1 MSVSQDDKPRL
12 FTIDGG
18 NVSVFDAAPAAPVF
32 KTTIQAAGE
41 TALQVEPQPFKGAP

>member
-1 MSVSQDDKPRL
+1 MSVSQDDQPRL

-18 NVSVFDAAPAAPVF
+18 NLSVFDAAPAAPVW

-41 TALQVEPQPFKGAP
+41 TAVQVEPQPIRSAP

>member
-1 MSVSQDDKPRL
+1 MSQDDKPRL

-18 NVSVFDAAPAAPVF
+18 NVNIYDAAPVAPVF

-41 TALQVEPQPFKGAP
+41 TALQVEPQPAGGAK